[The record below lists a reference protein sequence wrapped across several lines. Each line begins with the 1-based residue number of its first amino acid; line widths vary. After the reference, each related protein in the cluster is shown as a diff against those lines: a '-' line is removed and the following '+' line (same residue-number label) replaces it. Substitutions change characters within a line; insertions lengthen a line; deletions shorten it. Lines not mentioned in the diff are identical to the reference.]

1 MDDVLRSGLLKTTF
15 QTLRL
20 DAVAVEIIAILTA
33 NSIPVVLIKGPATVH
48 YLYADDPHTR
58 SYRDIDLVVA
68 PADFVGAQ
76 RCLAAHGCSLDRGD
90 LHPAEAAITLE
101 TPLTHVRS
109 GAAIDMHQG
118 FHGVQDWNA
127 WWDMLS
133 TTAVDYRIADAPI
146 RIPDAPATALIVAL
160 HNAVQTRSSREDDD
174 VERALSGFDHATW
187 VEAAAR
193 ADALG
198 CRSAFVDGISRH
210 QAGPGLLERLD
221 LDVPASLVGT
231 LERSA
236 LTDES
241 LSLRYGL
248 HVVHRLQRTEGSGPR
263 LRQAFHLVFPS
274 ADELRYRYPIAQ
286 RGRAGL
292 FAARVYRP
300 LKFAG
305 YAPRVAVTLF
315 RAARESRR
323 S

>member
-1 MDDVLRSGLLKTTF
+1 MDNILPSGLLRTTF

-33 NSIPVVLIKGPATVH
+33 NSIPVVLVKGPATVH

-68 PADFVGAQ
+68 PADFVSTQ
-76 RCLAAHGCSLDRGD
+76 QCLAAHGCGLDRGD
-90 LHPAEAAITLE
+90 LHPAESAITLE
-101 TPLTHVRS
+101 VPLTHERS
-109 GAAIDMHQG
+109 GAAIDVHQG

-133 TTAVDYRIADAPI
+133 TTAVDFSIADALV

-174 VERALSGFDHATW
+174 LERALNIFDHATW
-187 VEAAAR
+187 VEAVAR

-198 CRSAFVDGISRH
+198 CRSAFVDGIARH
-210 QAGPGLLERLD
+210 KSGPDLLERLD
-221 LDVPASLVGT
+221 LDVPASLVGA

-248 HVVHRLQRTEGSGPR
+248 HVVHRLQRTEGSGRR

-274 ADELRYRYPIAQ
+274 ADELRYRYPVAK

-292 FAARVYRP
+292 VAARVYRP
-300 LKFAG
+300 LKFLV
-305 YAPRVAVTLF
+305 YAPRVAVTLLK
-315 RAARESRR
+315 AARASRH